1 VRYAVLADVHG
12 NLEALQAVLA
22 DAAGRADA
30 LVCLGDVVGYG
41 ADPEACVELTAE
53 RCLIVL
59 GGDHDLG
66 VTGRLDPARCGPAE
80 RTALRWTRQRLGDDA
95 LAWLGARP
103 AVHELGD
110 ATLAHAP
117 GAPEEWQEATSDED
131 GFAALSAFVTRLGFV
146 GHSHRPAVWSSG
158 SWGREHEARPADV
171 TLGTGSRYLVD
182 VGSVGQPRDGD
193 ARAAYAL
200 WDLATR
206 QVTIRRVVYDVA
218 AAAEKILAAGL
229 PGALA
234 GRLASGR

>member
-22 DAAGRADA
+22 DAAGLADA

-41 ADPEACVELTAE
+41 ADPGACVELTAE
-53 RCLIVL
+53 RCLVVL
-59 GGDHDLG
+59 GGDHDLA
-66 VTGRLDPARCGPAE
+66 VAGRLEPARFGPGE
-80 RTALRWTRQRLGDDA
+80 RAALRWTRAHVGDDQR
-95 LAWLGARP
+95 AWLGARP

-117 GAPEEWQEATSDED
+117 GAPEEWQEATSEED
-131 GFAALSAFVTRLGFV
+131 GFAALTGFATRLGFV

-158 SWGREHEARPADV
+158 SWGREHETGPAGV
-171 TLGTGSRYLVD
+171 AFGAGSRYLVD

-200 WDLATR
+200 WDAGAR
-206 QVTIRRVVYDVA
+206 RVTIRRVAYDVA
-218 AAAEKILAAGL
+218 AAVRKVLAAGL

-234 GRLASGR
+234 ERLTAGR